1 MTGGCKMG
9 FADAL
14 KSGKFVVTAE
24 VSPPKGTDISGALA
38 GAKILHGLVDAVNI
52 TDNQRAVM
60 RMSPIVL
67 CHILGEMGFETIM
80 HMTCRDRNRLALQ
93 SDLLAAHALGIHNIL
108 AMSGDYPTMGDQPS
122 AKPVFDLDSVQ
133 LLQLIEKMN
142 TGSDLRDNPLD
153 SPTSIC
159 AGAVANPG
167 ARPLGPQLLKLNKK
181 VSAKARFIQTQ
192 AVFDAQVFNEF
203 AETAGHTGIPVIAGI
218 IPLRSAQNAR
228 FMNEKIPGLNV
239 PEEAIHR
246 MEAASDPAL
255 EGMRIAAETIGD
267 IRANCQGIHIMPIG
281 GHGNTRRLLEMCGL
295 D

>member
-1 MTGGCKMG
+1 MG
-9 FADAL
+9 FADVL
-14 KSGKFVVTAE
+14 GSGKFVVTAE

-38 GAKILHGLVDAVNI
+38 GARLLHGSVDAVNV
-52 TDNQRAVM
+52 TDNQRSMM

-67 CHILGEMGFETIM
+67 CHTLGEMGFETIM
-80 HMTCRDRNRLALQ
+80 HMTCRDRNRLGLQ

-122 AKPVFDLDSVQ
+122 TKPVFDLDSVQ

-142 TGSDLRDNPLD
+142 NGSDFQDKPLD
-153 SPTSIC
+153 GPTSLY

-167 ARPLGPQLLKLNKK
+167 ASPLGPQLLKLNKK
-181 VSAKARFIQTQ
+181 ALAKARFIQTQ
-192 AVFDAQVFNEF
+192 AVFDAAVFNEF
-203 AETAGHTGIPVIAGI
+203 ADAARHTGIPLIAGI

-228 FMNEKIPGLNV
+228 FMNEKIPGVNI
-239 PEEAIHR
+239 PDEAISR
-246 MEAASDPAL
+246 MEAAADPAL
-255 EGMRIAAETIGD
+255 EGLEIAAETIAG
-267 IRANCQGIHIMPIG
+267 IRTNCQGIHIMPIG

>member
-1 MTGGCKMG
+1 MG
-9 FADAL
+9 FADVL
-14 KSGKFVVTAE
+14 GSGKFVVTAE

-38 GAKILHGLVDAVNI
+38 GARLLQGLVDAVNV
-52 TDNQRAVM
+52 TDNQRSMM

-67 CHILGEMGFETIM
+67 CHKLGEMGFETIM

-122 AKPVFDLDSVQ
+122 TKPVFDLDSVQ

-142 TGSDLRDNPLD
+142 NGFDFHDKPLD
-153 SPTSIC
+153 SPTSLY

-167 ARPLGPQLLKLNKK
+167 ARPLEPQLLKLNKK
-181 VSAKARFIQTQ
+181 VLAKVRFIQTQ
-192 AVFDAQVFNEF
+192 AVFDAAVFNEF
-203 AETAGHTGIPVIAGI
+203 ADAARHTGIPVIAGI

-228 FMNEKIPGLNV
+228 FMNEKIPGV
-239 PEEAIHR
+239 KIPDEAISR
-246 MEAASDPAL
+246 MEAAADPAL
-255 EGMRIAAETIGD
+255 EGMRIAAETIAD
-267 IRANCQGIHIMPIG
+267 IRTNCQGIHIMPIG

-295 D
+295 VD

>member
-1 MTGGCKMG
+1 MG
-9 FADAL
+9 FADVL
-14 KSGKFVVTAE
+14 GSGKFVVTAE
-24 VSPPKGTDISGALA
+24 VSPPKGTDISGALDEA
-38 GAKILHGLVDAVNI
+38 RLLQGLVDAVNV

-67 CHILGEMGFETIM
+67 CHKLGGMGFETIM

-122 AKPVFDLDSVQ
+122 TKPVFDLDSVQ

-142 TGSDLRDNPLD
+142 NGSDFQDKPLD
-153 SPTSIC
+153 GPTSIC

-167 ARPLGPQLLKLNKK
+167 ARPLGLQLLKLNKK
-181 VSAKARFIQTQ
+181 ALAKVSFIQTQ
-192 AVFDAQVFNEF
+192 AVFDAAVFNEF
-203 AETAGHTGIPVIAGI
+203 ADAARHTGIPIIAGI

-228 FMNEKIPGLNV
+228 FMNEKIPGVNIPDEV
-239 PEEAIHR
+239 ISR
-246 MEAASDPAL
+246 MEAAEDPAL
-255 EGMRIAAETIGD
+255 EGIKIAAETIAD
-267 IRANCQGIHIMPIG
+267 IRTNCRGIHIMPIG
-281 GHGNTRRLLEMCGL
+281 GHGNTRRLLKMCGL

>member
-1 MTGGCKMG
+1 MG
-9 FADAL
+9 FADVL
-14 KSGKFVVTAE
+14 ESGKFIVTAE
-24 VSPPKGTDISGALA
+24 LSPPKGTDISGALA
-38 GAKILHGLVDAVNI
+38 GAKLLQGLVDAVNV

-67 CHILGEMGFETIM
+67 CHKLVEMGFETIM

-93 SDLLAAHALGIHNIL
+93 SDLLAAHALGVHNVL

-122 AKPVFDLDSVQ
+122 TKPVFDLDSVH

-142 TGSDLRDNPLD
+142 NGSDLQDNPLD
-153 SPTSIC
+153 GHTTIC

-192 AVFDAQVFNEF
+192 AVYDAVVFNEF
-203 AETAGHTGIPVIAGI
+203 ADAAGHTGEPVIAGI

-228 FMNEKIPGLNV
+228 FMNEKIPGV
-239 PEEAIHR
+239 KIPDEAISR
-246 MEAASDPAL
+246 METAHDPAL
-255 EGMRIAAETIGD
+255 EGMRIAAETIAD
-267 IRANCQGIHIMPIG
+267 IRTNCQGIHIMPIG

>member
-1 MTGGCKMG
+1 MG
-9 FADAL
+9 FADVL
-14 KSGKFVVTAE
+14 VSGKFVVTAE

-38 GAKILHGLVDAVNI
+38 EAGLLQGLVDAVNV
-52 TDNQRAVM
+52 TDNQRSMM

-67 CHILGEMGFETIM
+67 CHKLGGMGFDTIM

-122 AKPVFDLDSVQ
+122 TKPVFDLDSVQ
-133 LLQLIEKMN
+133 LLELIEKMN
-142 TGSDLRDNPLD
+142 NGSDFQDRPLD
-153 SPTSIC
+153 SPTSLC

-181 VSAKARFIQTQ
+181 ALAKAAAR
-192 AVFDAQVFNEF
+192 
-203 AETAGHTGIPVIAGI
+203 HTGIPVIAGI

-228 FMNEKIPGLNV
+228 FMNEKIPGV
-239 PEEAIHR
+239 KIPDEAIGR
-246 MEAASDPAL
+246 MEAAADPAL
-255 EGMRIAAETIGD
+255 EGMEIAAKTIAD
-267 IRANCQGIHIMPIG
+267 IRTNCQGIHIMPIG
-281 GHGNTRRLLEMCGL
+281 GHGNTRLLLEMCGL